1 MKRARRRPRRFLVS
15 DRRRRKNRIQRLLEE
30 FEVGVVYVTCPVHEI
45 ASIPEAVLLQPGDVH
60 EVVGVL
66 Q

>member
-1 MKRARRRPRRFLVS
+1 MRAPMRQRRLLLS
-15 DRRRRKNRIQRLLEE
+15 DRRREQIRIRRLLDE

-45 ASIPEAVLLQPGDVH
+45 ASIPGAVLLQPGDVH
-60 EVVGVL
+60 DVVGVL